1 MELFYCKS
9 PLPNFG
15 DDMNA
20 WFWDEIFPDFRTLAP
35 GRTMFGI
42 GSILWRANVDMFDDI
57 VVMGS
62 GTGVGILPDRFPDAT
77 LFQFVRGPRTAREF
91 GLPAD
96 RAISDPACC
105 TPLLPGMDPP
115 RAPHGDAIF
124 VPHAGT
130 GALPLDW
137 ARVAD
142 GAGLRL
148 VSPSGDSRAVIR
160 EIAGARLVV
169 TESMH
174 GAILADAYRVPWI
187 VVAIKPNFTSFKWLD
202 WAESVEVD
210 DLRIHSVLDGAKRAY
225 AALRSAR
232 RWPREMR
239 TRLGSPDPQARPI
252 RFARTDALSQG
263 QEYRING
270 AEKHRLR
277 ERAARFAGPL
287 EWLVARQLRQVAR
300 SRPQLSD
307 DRVLADRQRR
317 VLGRIDETR
326 ALLTAAVGHAAG
338 GDTAPR
344 LTERDPFPDNAHR

>member
-105 TPLLPGMDPP
+105 TPLLPGMEPP

-187 VVAIKPNFTSFKWLD
+187 VVAFKPNFTSFKWLD
-202 WAESVEVD
+202 WADSLEIPD
-210 DLRIHSVLDGAKRAY
+210 IRIHSALDGAKRTY
-225 AALRSAR
+225 AALRAVR
-232 RWPREMR
+232 RWPGEMLARIGSRRER
-239 TRLGSPDPQARPI
+239 GGRPV
-252 RFARTDALSQG
+252 RFAESDALSAA
-263 QEYRING
+263 QEYRINAG
-270 AEKHRLR
+270 EKREIRAQVARLSGLL
-277 ERAARFAGPL
+277 ERLLANDLARFA
-287 EWLVARQLRQVAR
+287 R
-300 SRPQLSD
+300 SRQCLSNG
-307 DRVLADRQRR
+307 RVLEERQRR
-317 VLGRIDETR
+317 IFARIDEARDVLERSSPRTKL
-326 ALLTAAVGHAAG
+326 ALPDAV
-338 GDTAPR
+338 PR
-344 LTERDPFPDNAHR
+344 GLHR